1 MENTSKKKI
10 PLRRCIGCG
19 ERFEKPALVR
29 VVRSPEGEI
38 TLDFVGKKP
47 GRGAYLC
54 RSVACLR
61 KARKQKRLEQN
72 LECAIPDTV
81 YEALEGALSDSG
93 V

>member
-19 ERFEKPALVR
+19 ERFEKPVLVR

-38 TLDFVGKKP
+38 TLDLVGKKP
-47 GRGAYLC
+47 GRRAYLC
-54 RSVACLR
+54 RSVACLK

-81 YEALEGALSDSG
+81 YDELEGALSDRG